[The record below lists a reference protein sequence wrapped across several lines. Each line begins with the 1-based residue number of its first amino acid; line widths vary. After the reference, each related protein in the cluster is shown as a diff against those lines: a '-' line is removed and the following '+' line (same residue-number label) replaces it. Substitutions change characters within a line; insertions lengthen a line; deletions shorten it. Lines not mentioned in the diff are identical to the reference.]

1 MNTETNYMINHMTK
15 IGSIVSGKQKKF
27 WDWKVS
33 HAKPVKC
40 VPVEEVLTPQEIERI
55 KALTPM
61 MKECFKNA
69 ASVVMFAHIEGVA
82 YVEGELGIGNIIGIE
97 HAFNRRGDKYF
108 DVTLELGAGRDVRGE
123 DYVSVLEVEDRSEIS
138 DVILECK
145 MWTSLIPY
153 FAMKE
158 LKTEDNKVSQCDF

>member
-1 MNTETNYMINHMTK
+1 MNTETNYMIETMTK
-15 IGSIVSGKQKKF
+15 IGSMMSGKQKKF
-27 WDWKVS
+27 WDWKIN

-40 VPVEEVLTPQEIERI
+40 VSVEEVLTPQEIERI
-55 KALTPM
+55 KALKPM

-69 ASVVMFAHIEGVA
+69 ASIVMFANIEGVA
-82 YVEGELGIGNIIGIE
+82 YVEGELGIGNAIGIE

-108 DVTLELGAGRDVRGE
+108 DVTLELGAERDVTTE
-123 DYVSVLEVEDRSEIS
+123 DYVSVLEVENRKDVS

-145 MWTSLIPY
+145 MWTSLIPH

-158 LKTEDNKVSQCDF
+158 LETDNKVSK

>member
-1 MNTETNYMINHMTK
+1 MNTETNYMINYMTK
-15 IGSIVSGKQKKF
+15 IGSMVIGKQKKF
-27 WDWKVS
+27 WDWKIS

-55 KALTPM
+55 KALKPM
-61 MKECFKNA
+61 MKGCFRNA
-69 ASVVMFAHIEGVA
+69 ASIVMFANIEGVA
-82 YVEGELGIGNIIGIE
+82 YVEGELGIGKTIGIE

-108 DVTLELGAGRDVRGE
+108 DVTLELGAERDVTAE
-123 DYVSVLEVEDRSEIS
+123 DYVSVLEVENRKDVS

-158 LKTEDNKVSQCDF
+158 LETDNKVSK

>member
-1 MNTETNYMINHMTK
+1 MNTETNYMIETMTK
-15 IGSIVSGKQKKF
+15 IGSIMSGKQKKF
-27 WDWKVS
+27 WDWKIR
-33 HAKPVKC
+33 HAKSVKC

-55 KALTPM
+55 KALKPM

-69 ASVVMFAHIEGVA
+69 ASIVMFANIEGVA
-82 YVEGELGIGNIIGIE
+82 YVEGELGIGKAIGIE

-108 DVTLELGAGRDVRGE
+108 DVTLELGAERDVTAE
-123 DYVSVLEVEDRSEIS
+123 DYVSVLEVENRKDVS

-153 FAMKE
+153 FARKE
-158 LKTEDNKVSQCDF
+158 LETDNKVSK

>member
-1 MNTETNYMINHMTK
+1 MNTETNYMIETMTK
-15 IGSIVSGKQKKF
+15 IGSMVSGKQKKF
-27 WDWKVS
+27 CDWKIS
-33 HAKPVKC
+33 HAKVVKC

-55 KALTPM
+55 KALKPM
-61 MKECFKNA
+61 MKECFRNA
-69 ASVVMFAHIEGVA
+69 ASIVMFANIEGVA
-82 YVEGELGIGNIIGIE
+82 YVEGELGIGKTIGIE

-108 DVTLELGAGRDVRGE
+108 DVTLELGAERDVTAE
-123 DYVSVLEVEDRSEIS
+123 DYVSVLEVENRKDVS

-158 LKTEDNKVSQCDF
+158 LEIDNKVSK